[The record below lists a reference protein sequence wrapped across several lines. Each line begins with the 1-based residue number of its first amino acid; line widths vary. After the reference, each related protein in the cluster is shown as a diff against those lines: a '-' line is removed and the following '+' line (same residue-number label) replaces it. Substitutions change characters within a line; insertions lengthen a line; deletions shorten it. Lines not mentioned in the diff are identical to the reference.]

1 MVRVVIADDEP
12 IALERLELAIIGIPE
27 AELVGKAR
35 NGKQALELI
44 EALRPDVAV
53 LDIEMPVL
61 DGLAVANALRAV
73 DAIPEVVFVTAH
85 HDYAIR
91 AFETHAVDYI
101 LKPVEF
107 DRFREALRAVITR
120 LRGRA
125 AEQKLGELQ
134 ALVASLRAGSP
145 DSAARYES
153 DLWVRTRRG
162 LERIPVE
169 TIALI
174 TADGD
179 YVQLHVGGHRY
190 LHKDTVSSL
199 ETKLDPGAFVRVH
212 RSAIVRLEEVAG
224 FQRQGPRKNLITL
237 RSGDKVQVGPS
248 YMDAVVSALRSR
260 RWR

>member
-1 MVRVVIADDEP
+1 MGVSSVDERPPADEHAEERKAARVAVRN
-12 IALERLELAIIGIPE
+12 R
-27 AELVGKAR
+27 GKAR

-44 EALRPDVAV
+44 DALKPDVVV

-61 DGLAVANALRAV
+61 DGLAVANALRATQT
-73 DAIPEVVFVTAH
+73 IPEVVFVTAH

-107 DRFREALRAVITR
+107 DRFREALRAVIAR

-125 AEQKLGELQ
+125 AEQKLCELQ

-190 LHKDTVSSL
+190 LHKETVSSL
-199 ETKLDPGAFVRVH
+199 ETKLDPRAFVRVH
-212 RSAIVRLEEVAG
+212 RSAIVRMEELDG
-224 FQRQGPRKNLITL
+224 FQ
-237 RSGDKVQVGPS
+237 
-248 YMDAVVSALRSR
+248 
-260 RWR
+260 